1 MWKCAMLVCLVS
13 NFVGGDRNHVMTDFD
28 RASWLDDQDF
38 KDMIDYSFE
47 GSRCC
52 NIFVEGLMERVD
64 VMFHQFIKLYGHDY
78 TVNNINRRC
87 NAYLLLAE
95 KPRSLINAVKK
106 VPTAIAL
113 TEILIIFN
121 SEIEENSLLFNAS
134 FYKNANVNLISPT
147 GRWSLSEMFLLPR
160 VFKKVSRNSN
170 MKHNKGIVDLEGRQL
185 QVATFYVPPMSYLS
199 TSENRT
205 VNEVEGE
212 FFSSNDT
219 MEWDG
224 VEVKL
229 FVIMAKHL
237 NFTWMIR
244 KPNGGYR
251 YGRAKNSTWQG
262 GMIGQL
268 FRKEVDLAFG
278 GIWFTYDP
286 YRYVNLS
293 VPWYQVSIH
302 FLVPRPHPIINFWAL
317 TTPITLEVWIAVV
330 VTIAM
335 QSLNIWC
342 KARINPKVPSRF
354 KSFSNTLLELIGRL
368 LGSWAPRQTIGLRV
382 QLHLWHFAGLLIVTA
397 YSSSLAARLTTPDY
411 EQRIDTADQFLESN
425 LTWGREGPIPKFDDY
440 FEEQYRE
447 KMRERFQ
454 TEKSPAQRQKKID
467 QGNYAIVG
475 KIIRSMFFPEN
486 EIRSSDLHNYRV
498 MKESFGKYYVC
509 FATQPWLVLSIDRMM
524 TRLIEHGFANYFLKD
539 VIQRRTSISLREVR
553 IEQDGDNVDG
563 AVPLQLKP
571 LGAGFIVLFLGHA
584 IATIIFYFELRQNND
599 EKSILRTIMDMKR
612 VPCMSDQSCRLRRA
626 RHQTLRKKRTT
637 NQ

>member
-1 MWKCAMLVCLVS
+1 MWKCVVLLGLTG
-13 NFVGGDRNHVMTDFD
+13 NFVGGDRNVMIDFQ

-38 KDMIDYSFE
+38 KGMIDYSFG

-52 NIFVEGLMERVD
+52 NIFVEGVTDGVNAL
-64 VMFHQFIKLYGHDY
+64 FHQFIKLYGHDY
-78 TVNNINRRC
+78 TVNKINRKC
-87 NAYLLLAE
+87 NAYFLLAE
-95 KPRSLINAVKK
+95 ESTSLISAVEK
-106 VPTAIAL
+106 VPTTIAL

-121 SEIEENSLLFNAS
+121 AEIEKNSLLFNAS
-134 FYKNANVNLISPT
+134 IYENANVNLVSRT

-160 VFKKVSRNSN
+160 VFKKVSSNSD
-170 MKHNKGIVDLEGRQL
+170 MKHNKGIVDLEGREL
-185 QVATFYVPPMSYLS
+185 QVATFYVPPLSYLS

-205 VNEVEGE
+205 VNGIEGE

-229 FVIMAKHL
+229 FMIIAKQL

-251 YGRAKNSTWQG
+251 YGRAMNSTWHG

-278 GIWFTYDP
+278 GIWFMYDP
-286 YRYVNLS
+286 FRYVNLS

-317 TTPITLEVWIAVV
+317 TRPITLEVWIAVA

-335 QSLNIWC
+335 QSLNVWF
-342 KARINPKVPSRF
+342 KAWINPKVPSRF
-354 KSFSNTLLELIGRL
+354 KSFSNTLTELIGRL
-368 LGSWAPRQTIGLRV
+368 VGSWAPRKTVGLRV
-382 QLHLWHFAGLLIVTA
+382 QLQLWHFAGLLIVTA

-411 EQRIDTADQFLESN
+411 EQRIDTADQFLKAN

-454 TEKSPAQRQKKID
+454 SENSPDERQSKIE

-475 KIIRSMFFPEN
+475 KIIRSIFFPEN
-486 EIRSSDLHNYRV
+486 DIHSSDLHNYRV
-498 MKESFGKYYVC
+498 MKEGFGKYYVC
-509 FATQPWLVLSIDRMM
+509 FATQPWLVLSIDR
-524 TRLIEHGFANYFLKD
+524 
-539 VIQRRTSISLREVR
+539 
-553 IEQDGDNVDG
+553 
-563 AVPLQLKP
+563 
-571 LGAGFIVLFLGHA
+571 
-584 IATIIFYFELRQNND
+584 
-599 EKSILRTIMDMKR
+599 
-612 VPCMSDQSCRLRRA
+612 
-626 RHQTLRKKRTT
+626 
-637 NQ
+637 